1 MIKRE
6 QDAAYEQSLA
16 ADRAKVYNPCYQSYC
31 GPSSTK
37 KFFFFIISENFCL
50 KEKYENRFMHSY
62 LIRDGKD
69 VRNILISLRRS
80 IQQLCC
86 IQFP

>member
-37 KFFFFIISENFCL
+37 KIFFFHYQREFLSER
-50 KEKYENRFMHSY
+50 K
-62 LIRDGKD
+62 I
-69 VRNILISLRRS
+69 
-80 IQQLCC
+80 
-86 IQFP
+86 